1 MNGKARWF
9 VTALVTILALG
20 AGAQAA
26 AAWELSPP
34 WAGAMA
40 GKPVPGYDS
49 APGGPK
55 GYVVVESGTV
65 TDWAGGQ
72 THDEIVCPAGK
83 VPLGGGAQLYSSSL
97 GENLASSYPTTQGW
111 AVDVNNAT
119 TADGLYDIYAV
130 CANPPEN
137 YFVYGYGPF
146 PSHAWHGGAADDGCG
161 RNMKVLGG
169 GIRTHT
175 TDTSVNIQQDYP
187 LPEGLGG
194 WAPGYWQV
202 EMTNPTARDLNFD
215 EYVICGKIKHTYQV
229 VKGTTSVDRAGTRE
243 QVNTYCPT
251 GTRPLGGG
259 VQTMT
264 ADTGVTLNSTFPWPT
279 GWSGIENNTGTTDPE
294 FSVSVVCE

>member
-1 MNGKARWF
+1 
-9 VTALVTILALG
+9 LALG

-26 AAWELSPP
+26 AASDMPASDTPAP
-34 WAGAMA
+34 WAGAYA

-55 GYVVVESGTV
+55 GYQVVESGTL

-72 THDEIVCPAGK
+72 THDEVVCPGGK
-83 VPLGGGAQLYSSSL
+83 VPVGGGAQLYSSAL

-111 AVDVNNAT
+111 AVDVNNT
-119 TADGLYDIYAV
+119 TNADGLYDIYAV

-137 YFVYGYGPF
+137 YYVYSYGPF
-146 PSHAWHGGAADDGCG
+146 PSWAGHGGAADDGCG
-161 RNMKVLGG
+161 KYMKVLGG
-169 GIRTHT
+169 GIRSNT
-175 TDTSVNIQQDYP
+175 TDASVSIQQTFP
-187 LPEGLGG
+187 LPEGLGN

-202 EMTNPTARDLNFD
+202 EMTNPTSRDLNFD
-215 EYVICGKIKHTYQV
+215 EFVICGKIKRTYQV

-259 VQTMT
+259 VQ
-264 ADTGVTLNSTFPWPT
+264 AITGEVAITLNSTFPWPT
-279 GWSGIENNTGTTDPE
+279 GWSGIENNTSTADTD